1 MCDEEL
7 FCNGEG
13 GVGYAGPEIKEEDI
27 PEDEEIQE
35 EDDEEIAEDDGWMQG
50 WYPSRNK
57 PTNLCKYVHGRG
69 LATVFPYGNVFKLV
83 VDGQFFG
90 PFFTQEA
97 AQRAAK
103 NLKS

>member
-13 GVGYAGPEIKEEDI
+13 GVGYDGPEIEEEDI

-35 EDDEEIAEDDGWMQG
+35 VDDEEIAEDDGWMQG
-50 WYPSRNK
+50 WNPSRNK
-57 PTNLCKYVHGRG
+57 PTNLCKYVRGRG
-69 LATVFPYGNVFKLV
+69 LATVFRHGNVFKLV